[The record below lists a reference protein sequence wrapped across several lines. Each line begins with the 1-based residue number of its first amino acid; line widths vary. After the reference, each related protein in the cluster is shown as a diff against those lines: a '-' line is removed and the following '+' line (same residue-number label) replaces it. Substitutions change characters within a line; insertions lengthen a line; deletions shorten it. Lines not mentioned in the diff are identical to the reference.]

1 MGYTKTFPE
10 QGCSCLTTTVLK
22 KRQRSERENAA
33 LLQPKKKTESV
44 ENGLFF
50 SHSKNVLLGDRRTPA
65 LKCRFNISRMPFC
78 LIDLEMAQ
86 MYCWMQSN

>member
-1 MGYTKTFPE
+1 MTTFMR
-10 QGCSCLTTTVLK
+10 GKLFKFNYNCSKNLSPFSNKILLFCRPGK
-22 KRQRSERENAA
+22 KD
-33 LLQPKKKTESV
+33 L

-50 SHSKNVLLGDRRTPA
+50 SRCKNVLLGDRRTPA

-86 MYCWMQSN
+86 MYC

>member
-1 MGYTKTFPE
+1 MTALRVRKCCFPTA
-10 QGCSCLTTTVLK
+10 QIK
-22 KRQRSERENAA
+22 KA
-33 LLQPKKKTESV
+33 ESV